1 MRLSGVPNAGSF
13 LQFGDQVSRNQSA
26 NLFDLIA
33 ARAPDPDKLAL
44 ATGDNTALTYG
55 ELFKRSAQAA
65 NALVGLG
72 VKPGDRVA
80 VQIEKSTD
88 VIVVA
93 LACLRAGAVLLPLNT
108 AYTLAELEYFLGDAE
123 PALTLCRPD
132 RLEAIRALAQELNL
146 CSVESLGVKH
156 DGTFAAAIA
165 AAPADFETA
174 PRASDDLAAIL
185 YTSGTTGRSKGAML
199 THENLSSNALTL
211 IDCWRFSSADRL
223 IHALPVFHTHGL
235 FVAVNVALLSGA
247 TMIFMQK
254 FDPEAVIAALPEAT
268 TMMGVPT
275 FYTRLLDHSGLDRN
289 VCANMRLFV
298 SGSAPLLA
306 ETHAAWRQRTGFAIL
321 ERYGM
326 TETNMITSNPYDGE
340 RRPGS
345 VGFALP
351 EVNVRIADLES
362 GAPVEPGE
370 IGVIEVKGPNVFAG
384 YWRMPEKTNQEFR
397 ADGYFIT
404 GDLAQVDEDGYIH
417 IVGRAKDLVI
427 SGGFNV
433 YPKEVETEIDAIEGV
448 LESAVFGVPH
458 ADFGEAVTA
467 AVVRRPGAALTELAI
482 LSVLGRRLAKF
493 KAPKQIVLVDSL
505 PRNAMG
511 KVQKAALR
519 EAYRDI
525 YRGA

>member
-1 MRLSGVPNAGSF
+1 
-13 LQFGDQVSRNQSA
+13 VSRNRSA
-26 NLFDLIA
+26 NLFDFIA
-33 ARAPDPDKLAL
+33 ARAPRSDRIAL
-44 ATGDNTALTYG
+44 ETRNTTALTYG
-55 ELFKRSAQAA
+55 KLFKRSAQAA
-65 NALVGLG
+65 NALVALG

-80 VQIEKSTD
+80 AQIEKSTD
-88 VIVVA
+88 VIVIA

-132 RLEAIRALAQELNL
+132 RLVPIRTLAHELKL
-146 CSVESLGVKH
+146 RSVESLGVNG
-156 DGTFAAAIA
+156 DGTFAEAIA
-165 AAPADFETA
+165 AALPEFETVL
-174 PRASDDLAAIL
+174 RASDDLAAIL

-199 THENLSSNALTL
+199 THENLLSNALTL
-211 IDCWRFSSADRL
+211 IDCWRFGSDDRL

-247 TMIFMQK
+247 TMIFMPS
-254 FDPEAVIAALPEAT
+254 FDPDAVIAALPEAT
-268 TMMGVPT
+268 AMMGVPT
-275 FYTRLLDHSGLDRN
+275 FYTRLLDHSGLNRDI
-289 VCANMRLFV
+289 CANIRLFV

-306 ETHAAWRQRTGFAIL
+306 ETHAAWRERTGFAIL

-345 VGFALP
+345 VGFALRG
-351 EVNVRIADLES
+351 VSVRIADLDS
-362 GAPVEPGE
+362 GALVQAGE
-370 IGVIEVKGPNVFAG
+370 IGVIEVKGPNVFGG
-384 YWRMPEKTNQEFR
+384 YWRMPEKTAQEFR
-397 ADGYFIT
+397 DDGYFIT
-404 GDLAQVDEDGYIH
+404 GDLARVDDDGYIH

-433 YPKEVETEIDAIEGV
+433 YPKEVEIEIDAIEGV

-467 AVVRRPGAALTELAI
+467 AVVARPGSALTESAI
-482 LSVLGRRLAKF
+482 VSALGRRLAKF
-493 KAPKQIVLVDSL
+493 KAPKQVVLVDSL

-519 EAYRDI
+519 EAYKDI
-525 YRGA
+525 YRRL

>member
-1 MRLSGVPNAGSF
+1 VPH
-13 LQFGDQVSRNQSA
+13 SA
-26 NLFDLIA
+26 NLFDLVA
-33 ARAPDPDKLAL
+33 SRAPQPDKLAL
-44 ATGDNTALTYG
+44 ETSDGASLTYG
-55 ELFKRSAQAA
+55 ELIARSAQAA
-65 NALVGLG
+65 HALAVLG

-80 VQIEKSTD
+80 AQIDKSTD

-108 AYTLAELEYFLGDAE
+108 AYTLAELEYFLGDSE

-132 RLEAIRALAQELNL
+132 WLEPVRTLARKLGL
-146 CSVESLGVKH
+146 PRVESLGMAR
-156 DGTFAAAIA
+156 DGTFAEAIA
-165 AAPADFETA
+165 AAPPAFETVH
-174 PRASDDLAAIL
+174 RASGDLAAIL

-199 THENLSSNALTL
+199 SHENLSSNALTL
-211 IDCWRFSSADRL
+211 VDCWRFTAADRL

-247 TMIFMQK
+247 TMIFMQR
-254 FDPEAVIAALPEAT
+254 FDPDAVIAALPEAT
-268 TMMGVPT
+268 AMMGVPT
-275 FYTRLLDHSGLDRN
+275 FYTRLLDHSGLDRDT
-289 VCANMRLFV
+289 CANMRLFV

-306 ETHAAWRQRTGFAIL
+306 ETHAAWRARTGFAIL

-340 RRPGS
+340 RRPGA

-351 EVNVRIADLES
+351 GVSVRIADLES
-362 GAPVEPGE
+362 GAPVQDGE
-370 IGVIEVKGPNVFAG
+370 IGVIEVEGPNVFTG
-384 YWRMPEKTNQEFR
+384 YWRMPEKTKQEFR

-404 GDLAQVDEDGYIH
+404 GDLARVDDDGYIH

-467 AVVRRPGAALTELAI
+467 AVVMRPGAKLTEITI
-482 LSVLGRRLAKF
+482 LTALSRRLAKF
-493 KAPKQIVLVDSL
+493 KAPKQVVLVDSL

-511 KVQKAALR
+511 KVQKVALR
-519 EAYRDI
+519 DAYRDI
-525 YRGA
+525 YRRP